1 MRLFT
6 RIGHVD
12 AATLA
17 ERLGGRDVLVLDVRT
32 PGEFRQG
39 HIRGSENV
47 PLPQLARRIATLP
60 HERTIVAVC
69 ATGHRSASAAR
80 ALTRAGYE
88 AVNLKGGLR
97 AWSRQGLPVEKRRR

>member
-6 RIGHVD
+6 RIEHVD
-12 AATLA
+12 PTGLA
-17 ERLGGRDVLVLDVRT
+17 ERLGERGVLVLDVRT

-47 PLPQLARRIATLP
+47 PLAQLRRRIATLP
-60 HERTIVAVC
+60 HGRAIVAVC
-69 ATGHRSASAAR
+69 ATGHRSASATR

-88 AVNLKGGLR
+88 AENLKGGMR
-97 AWSRQGLPVEKRRR
+97 AWLRQGLPVEKRRR